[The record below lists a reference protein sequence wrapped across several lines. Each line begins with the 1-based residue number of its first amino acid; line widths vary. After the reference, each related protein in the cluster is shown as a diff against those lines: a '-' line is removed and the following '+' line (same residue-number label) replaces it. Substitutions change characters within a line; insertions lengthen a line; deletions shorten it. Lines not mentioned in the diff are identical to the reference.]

1 VLATLWPVADA
12 STAALMRTLY
22 QAHKVDHLD
31 KADAL
36 RQAQLALLHG
46 TVAVAD
52 AGNAARG
59 LARAATGRASGNFTV
74 NPSAPFAHPF
84 FWAPFIL
91 MGNWL

>member
-1 VLATLWPVADA
+1 LWPVADA
-12 STAALMRTLY
+12 STAALMKALY

-36 RQAQLALLHG
+36 RQAQLILLKG
-46 TVAVAD
+46 S
-52 AGNAARG
+52 AGGGDGANAARG
-59 LARAATGRASGNFTV
+59 LARNGTERASATFKT
-74 NPSAPFAHPF
+74 NPAAPYAHPF